1 MRTIRTKI
9 VRCLTRLA
17 IRQVVRFDRA
27 LAGRKKGIPSR
38 VPKNPAQARTIE
50 WQKTYLRQKR
60 KTGTSYRPKRTHA

>member
-1 MRTIRTKI
+1 MSTIRAKI
-9 VRCLTRLA
+9 VRRLKRLA

-50 WQKTYLRQKR
+50 WQKT
-60 KTGTSYRPKRTHA
+60 